1 MDTSIVIFIIT
12 LIFMSF
18 YIFNEA
24 RPEGSKFS
32 ETIRDT
38 LKRFLEK
45 IMLSI
50 NSCRVRRFTLIV
62 AVILVAVVG
71 SMASTSAGTDSWY
84 LLLNKSELNPPSYV
98 FGIVWPILYILM
110 MVSAFLAHKN
120 IFSIFIIQL
129 IFNAA
134 WSWLFFRFQMPLI
147 ALLDIYLL
155 IAINIYILNLMYKEN
170 KLAFFY
176 LSLTFLDI
184 FCELPKLIYCY
195 K

>member
-1 MDTSIVIFIIT
+1 
-12 LIFMSF
+12 
-18 YIFNEA
+18 
-24 RPEGSKFS
+24 
-32 ETIRDT
+32 
-38 LKRFLEK
+38 
-45 IMLSI
+45 MLSI
-50 NSCRVRRFTLIV
+50 SSGRVRRFTLIV
-62 AVILVAVVG
+62 AVIFAAAVG

-170 KLAFFY
+170 KLAFFLFIPYVIWISFASY
-176 LSLTFLDI
+176 LNLFI
-184 FCELPKLIYCY
+184 VINN
-195 K
+195 